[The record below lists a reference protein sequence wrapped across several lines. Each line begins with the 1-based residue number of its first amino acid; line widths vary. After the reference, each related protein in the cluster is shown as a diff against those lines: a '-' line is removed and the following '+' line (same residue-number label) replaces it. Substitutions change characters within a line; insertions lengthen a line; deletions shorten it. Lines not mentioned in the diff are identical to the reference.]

1 MARKTHTKK
10 ERTREEFL
18 VAKQLGAPVVMST
31 SHGNVL
37 LNIWKHYC
45 YKKPY
50 NNDEYQSLMFYE
62 IKRRK
67 DAYEKS
73 RKEVANG

>member
-10 ERTREEFL
+10 MRTREEFL
-18 VAKQLGAPVVMST
+18 VVKNIGAPIMMST
-31 SHGNVL
+31 SHGKVL

-50 NNDEYQSLMFYE
+50 NNDEYQSIMFYE

-73 RKEVANG
+73 RKEAMNA

>member
-1 MARKTHTKK
+1 MARKTHTKQ

-18 VAKQLGAPVVMST
+18 VAKQLGAPVIMNT
-31 SHGNVL
+31 SHGGVL

-50 NNDEYQSLMFYE
+50 GNDEYQSIMFAE

-67 DAYEKS
+67 DAYDKA
-73 RKEVANG
+73 RKETVNG